1 MTIVKRLTDD
11 MKQAMKNKDR
21 LKLSV
26 VQMVRAAIKN
36 AEINARK
43 DLNEEEVL
51 EVFSRELK
59 QRRDSLQEFKNAGR
73 TDLIEKVE
81 AEIAILIG
89 YLPEQL
95 SEEEVRTIVADT
107 VQEIGASS
115 KADMGKV
122 MSALM
127 PKVKG
132 KADGK
137 LVNQI
142 VQQYLN

>member
-43 DLNEEEVL
+43 DLNDEEVL
-51 EVFSRELK
+51 EVISRELK

-73 TDLIEKVE
+73 ADLIETVE
-81 AEIAILIG
+81 AEIAILID

-95 SEEEVRTIVADT
+95 SEEEVHTIVADT
-107 VQEIGASS
+107 VKEVGASS

-127 PKVKG
+127 PRVKG